1 MSPPV
6 GPLPLILFV
15 LYVQLYSDV
24 THDVSDIFLHERFYA
39 GSLHNDIALI
49 RSISYNSILYNWLHK
64 NSSFTV
70 HSFNEHFYISIPEC
84 TGS

>member
-6 GPLPLILFV
+6 GPLHLILFV

-39 GSLHNDIALI
+39 GSLHNDVALI
-49 RSISYNSILYNWLHK
+49 RSISYNSILYN
-64 NSSFTV
+64 SSFTL
-70 HSFNEHFYISIPEC
+70 HSFNEHFYISIPEY